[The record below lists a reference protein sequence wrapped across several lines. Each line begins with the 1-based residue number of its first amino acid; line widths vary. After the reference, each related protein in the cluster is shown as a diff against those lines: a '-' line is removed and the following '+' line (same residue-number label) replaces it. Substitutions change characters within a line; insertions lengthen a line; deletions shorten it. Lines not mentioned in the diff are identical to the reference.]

1 MVIEGHFLPISSTSY
16 FIFNKRVFLVEL
28 LFNIFAYIAASME
41 HVSGSEHVIVYLLLP
56 VHLQNGKSVS
66 SKSGKDLFFYSSV
79 LGEGLPHLWSSGSH
93 TLVQCC
99 LWRENQATRR
109 TSLLLLLSDV
119 EVLLDMCRLIY
130 F

>member
-1 MVIEGHFLPISSTSY
+1 MLPQENLSASTLVVIEGHFLPISSTSY

-79 LGEGLPHLWSSGSH
+79 LGEGLPHLYGAVGVTHWCSAASGERIKQPGGQ
-93 TLVQCC
+93 VCC
-99 LWRENQATRR
+99 
-109 TSLLLLLSDV
+109 
-119 EVLLDMCRLIY
+119 CY
-130 F
+130 